1 MYLNKLLKHTK
12 YSNAYI
18 LIVICFICGCVSTS
32 QNIKIDNKRN
42 YPLPPKLENWQA
54 DGRISLS
61 VKDESSHANFRW
73 NQKNNEFRLRLSFVG
88 GFKSIIVLGN
98 DFGVEEI
105 EGIQSDEKN
114 LIDTLN
120 NSLPI
125 EQLKYWLL
133 GKSNPNLDSRMIA
146 LTEDGVVF
154 NQLDWT
160 IRVMKVQK
168 FNSLVLPKRI
178 LIENIDSNAQIIIDK
193 WTFQTNR

>member
-1 MYLNKLLKHTK
+1 MKIYLNKLMKHTR

-32 QNIKIDNKRN
+32 QNLQVNGKKN
-42 YPLPPKLENWQA
+42 YPLPPKLENWQT

-61 VKDESSHANFRW
+61 VKNESSHANFRW

-98 DFGVEEI
+98 DFGVEQI

-120 NSLPI
+120 SSLPI

-133 GKSNPNLDSRMIA
+133 GKSNPNLDYRMINHS
-146 LTEDGVVF
+146 EDEVAF
-154 NQLDWT
+154 NQLDWK
-160 IRVMKVQK
+160 IRVMNVQK

-178 LIENIDSNAQIIIDK
+178 LIENIDSNALIIIDK
-193 WTFQTNR
+193 WAF

>member
-1 MYLNKLLKHTK
+1 MYLNKLLKHKK

-18 LIVICFICGCVSTS
+18 LTVICFICGCVSTS
-32 QNIKIDNKRN
+32 QNIRVDDKKN

-61 VKDESSHANFRW
+61 LKNESSHVNFRW
-73 NQKNNEFRLRLSFVG
+73 DQKNNEFRLRLSFVG

-114 LIDTLN
+114 LINALN
-120 NSLPI
+120 SSIPI

-133 GKSNPNLDSRMIA
+133 GKSNPNLYSRMIELA
-146 LTEDGVVF
+146 EDEVAF
-154 NQLDWT
+154 NQLDWV
-160 IRVMKVQK
+160 IRVMKFQK
-168 FNSLVLPKRI
+168 LNSLVLPKRI
-178 LIENIDSNAQIIIDK
+178 IIENIDSNVLIIIDK
-193 WTFQTNR
+193 WMF

>member
-73 NQKNNEFRLRLSFVG
+73 SQKNNEFRLRLSFVG
-88 GFKSIIVLGN
+88 GFKSITVLGN

-114 LIDTLN
+114 LIDALN
-120 NSLPI
+120 NSIPI

>member
-32 QNIKIDNKRN
+32 LNIKIDNKRN
-42 YPLPPKLENWQA
+42 YPLPSKLENWQA

>member
-1 MYLNKLLKHTK
+1 MYLNKLLKHKK
-12 YSNAYI
+12 YSNTYI

-32 QNIKIDNKRN
+32 QNLQVDDKKN
-42 YPLPPKLENWQA
+42 YPLPPQLENWQA

-61 VKDESSHANFRW
+61 LKNESSHANFRW

-88 GFKSIIVLGN
+88 GFKSIIVLGD

-133 GKSNPNLDSRMIA
+133 GKSNPNLDSRMIGLA
-146 LTEDGVVF
+146 EDEVAF

-168 FNSLVLPKRI
+168 LNSLVLPKRI
-178 LIENIDSNAQIIIDK
+178 LIENIDSNALIIIDK
-193 WTFQTNR
+193 WAF

>member
-32 QNIKIDNKRN
+32 QNLEVNGKKN
-42 YPLPPKLENWQA
+42 YPLPPKLENWQT

-61 VKDESSHANFRW
+61 VKNESSHANFRW

-133 GKSNPNLDSRMIA
+133 GKSNPNLDYRMIN
-146 LTEDGVVF
+146 LSEDEVAF

-160 IRVMKVQK
+160 IRVMNVQK

-193 WTFQTNR
+193 WAF

>member
-18 LIVICFICGCVSTS
+18 LIVICFICGCASTS
-32 QNIKIDNKRN
+32 QNLEVDGKKN

-61 VKDESSHANFRW
+61 VKNESSHANFRW

-98 DFGVEEI
+98 DFGVKEI

-133 GKSNPNLDSRMIA
+133 GKSNPNLDYRMIN
-146 LTEDGVVF
+146 LSEDEVAF

-160 IRVMKVQK
+160 IRVMEVRK

-193 WTFQTNR
+193 WAF

>member
-1 MYLNKLLKHTK
+1 
-12 YSNAYI
+12 
-18 LIVICFICGCVSTS
+18 
-32 QNIKIDNKRN
+32 
-42 YPLPPKLENWQA
+42 
-54 DGRISLS
+54 
-61 VKDESSHANFRW
+61 
-73 NQKNNEFRLRLSFVG
+73 VG

-98 DFGVEEI
+98 DFGVKEI

-133 GKSNPNLDSRMIA
+133 GKSNPNLDYRMINHS
-146 LTEDGVVF
+146 EDEVAF

-193 WTFQTNR
+193 WAF

>member
-1 MYLNKLLKHTK
+1 
-12 YSNAYI
+12 
-18 LIVICFICGCVSTS
+18 VICFICGCVSTS
-32 QNIKIDNKRN
+32 QNLQVNGKKN
-42 YPLPPKLENWQA
+42 YPLPPKLENWQT

-61 VKDESSHANFRW
+61 VKNESSHANFRW

-98 DFGVEEI
+98 DFGVEQI

-120 NSLPI
+120 SSLPI

-133 GKSNPNLDSRMIA
+133 GKSNPNLDYRMINHS
-146 LTEDGVVF
+146 EDEVAF

-160 IRVMKVQK
+160 IRVMNVQK

-193 WTFQTNR
+193 WAF

>member
-1 MYLNKLLKHTK
+1 M
-12 YSNAYI
+12 
-18 LIVICFICGCVSTS
+18 ICFICGCVSTS
-32 QNIKIDNKRN
+32 QNLQVDDKKN
-42 YPLPPKLENWQA
+42 YPLPPQLENWQA

-61 VKDESSHANFRW
+61 VKNESSHANFRW

-88 GFKSIIVLGN
+88 GFKSIIVLGD

-133 GKSNPNLDSRMIA
+133 GKSNPNLDSRMIGLA
-146 LTEDGVVF
+146 EDEVAF

-168 FNSLVLPKRI
+168 LNSLVLPKRI
-178 LIENIDSNAQIIIDK
+178 LIENIDSNALIIIDK
-193 WTFQTNR
+193 WAF

>member
-1 MYLNKLLKHTK
+1 MYLNKLLKHKK

-32 QNIKIDNKRN
+32 QNLQVNGKKN
-42 YPLPPKLENWQA
+42 YHLPPKLENWQI

-61 VKDESSHANFRW
+61 VENESSHANFRW

-133 GKSNPNLDSRMIA
+133 GKSNPNLDFRMIN
-146 LTEDGVVF
+146 LSEDEVAF
-154 NQLDWT
+154 SQLDWT

-193 WTFQTNR
+193 WAF

>member
-1 MYLNKLLKHTK
+1 MYLNKLLKHKK

-18 LIVICFICGCVSTS
+18 LTVICFICGCVSTS
-32 QNIKIDNKRN
+32 QNIRVDDKKN

-61 VKDESSHANFRW
+61 LKNESSHVNFRW
-73 NQKNNEFRLRLSFVG
+73 DQKNNEFRLRLSFLG

-105 EGIQSDEKN
+105 KGIQSDEKN
-114 LIDTLN
+114 LIDALN
-120 NSLPI
+120 NSIPI

-133 GKSNPNLDSRMIA
+133 GKSNPNLDSRMVDFA
-146 LTEDGVVF
+146 EDEVAF
-154 NQLDWT
+154 NQLDWI

-168 FNSLVLPKRI
+168 LNSLVLPKRI
-178 LIENIDSNAQIIIDK
+178 LIENIDSNALIIIDK
-193 WTFQTNR
+193 WAF

>member
-1 MYLNKLLKHTK
+1 MYLNKLLKHKK

-32 QNIKIDNKRN
+32 QNLQVNGKKN
-42 YPLPPKLENWQA
+42 YPLPPKLENWQI

-61 VKDESSHANFRW
+61 VENESSHANFRW

-105 EGIQSDEKN
+105 EGIQSDEKD
-114 LIDTLN
+114 LIDTLH

-133 GKSNPNLDSRMIA
+133 GKSNPNLDFRMIN
-146 LTEDGVVF
+146 LSEDEVAF
-154 NQLDWT
+154 SQLDWT

-193 WTFQTNR
+193 WAF

>member
-18 LIVICFICGCVSTS
+18 LVVICFICGCVSIS
-32 QNIKIDNKRN
+32 QNLQVDDKKND
-42 YPLPPKLENWQA
+42 PLPPKLENWQA

-61 VKDESSHANFRW
+61 VKNESSHANFRW
-73 NQKNNEFRLRLSFVG
+73 NQKNNEFRLRLSFVV

-98 DFGVEEI
+98 DFGVEKI

-125 EQLKYWLL
+125 EQLKYWLF
-133 GKSNPNLDSRMIA
+133 GKSNPNLDYRMIN
-146 LTEDGVVF
+146 LSEDEVAF

-193 WTFQTNR
+193 WVF

>member
-1 MYLNKLLKHTK
+1 MYLNKLLKHKK
-12 YSNAYI
+12 YGNAYI

-32 QNIKIDNKRN
+32 QNLQVDDIKN
-42 YPLPPKLENWQA
+42 YPLPPQLENWQA

-61 VKDESSHANFRW
+61 VKNESSHANFRW

-88 GFKSIIVLGN
+88 GFKSIIVLGD

-133 GKSNPNLDSRMIA
+133 GKSNPNLDSRMIGLA
-146 LTEDGVVF
+146 EDEVAF

-168 FNSLVLPKRI
+168 LNSLVLPKRI
-178 LIENIDSNAQIIIDK
+178 LIENIDSNALIIIDK
-193 WTFQTNR
+193 WAF

>member
-32 QNIKIDNKRN
+32 QNLQVNGKKN

-61 VKDESSHANFRW
+61 VKNESSHANFRW
-73 NQKNNEFRLRLSFVG
+73 NQKNNEFRLRLSFVV

-120 NSLPI
+120 NPLPI

-133 GKSNPNLDSRMIA
+133 GKTNPNLDYRMIN
-146 LTEDGVVF
+146 LSEDEVAF

-193 WTFQTNR
+193 WAF

>member
-1 MYLNKLLKHTK
+1 MYLNKLLKYKK
-12 YSNAYI
+12 YSNAFI

-32 QNIKIDNKRN
+32 QNIQVDDKKN
-42 YPLPPKLENWQA
+42 YPLPSKLENWQA

-61 VKDESSHANFRW
+61 EKNESSHANFRW

-133 GKSNPNLDSRMIA
+133 GKSNPNLDSRMIDLA
-146 LTEDGVVF
+146 EDEVAF
-154 NQLDWT
+154 NQLEWT

-168 FNSLVLPKRI
+168 LSSLVLPKRI
-178 LIENIDSNAQIIIDK
+178 LIENIDSNALIIIDK
-193 WTFQTNR
+193 WAF

>member
-1 MYLNKLLKHTK
+1 MYLNKLLKHKK
-12 YSNAYI
+12 YSNTYI

-32 QNIKIDNKRN
+32 QNLQVDDKKN
-42 YPLPPKLENWQA
+42 YPLPPQLENWQA

-61 VKDESSHANFRW
+61 VKNESSHANFRW

-88 GFKSIIVLGN
+88 GFKSIIVLGD

-105 EGIQSDEKN
+105 TGIQSDEKN
-114 LIDTLN
+114 LIDALN
-120 NSLPI
+120 NSIPI

-133 GKSNPNLDSRMIA
+133 GKSNPNLDSRMIDLA
-146 LTEDGVVF
+146 EDEVVF

-168 FNSLVLPKRI
+168 LNSLVLPKRI
-178 LIENIDSNAQIIIDK
+178 LIENIDSNALIIIDK
-193 WTFQTNR
+193 WAF

>member
-1 MYLNKLLKHTK
+1 MYLSKLLKYKK

-18 LIVICFICGCVSTS
+18 LIVIFFICGCVSTS
-32 QNIKIDNKRN
+32 QNLQVDDKKN
-42 YPLPPKLENWQA
+42 YPLPSKLENWQA

-61 VKDESSHANFRW
+61 VKNESSHANFRW

-120 NSLPI
+120 NPLPI

-133 GKSNPNLDSRMIA
+133 GKTNPNLDYRMIN
-146 LTEDGVVF
+146 LSEDEVAF

-193 WTFQTNR
+193 WAF

>member
-32 QNIKIDNKRN
+32 QNLEVSGKKN
-42 YPLPPKLENWQA
+42 YPLPPKLENWQT

-61 VKDESSHANFRW
+61 VKNESSHANFRW

-133 GKSNPNLDSRMIA
+133 GKSNPNLDYRMIN
-146 LTEDGVVF
+146 LSEDELAF

-193 WTFQTNR
+193 WVF

>member
-32 QNIKIDNKRN
+32 QNLQVNGKKN
-42 YPLPPKLENWQA
+42 YPLPPKLENWQI

-61 VKDESSHANFRW
+61 VENESSHANFRW

-105 EGIQSDEKN
+105 EGIQSDEKD
-114 LIDTLN
+114 LIDTLH

-133 GKSNPNLDSRMIA
+133 GKSNPNLDFRMIN
-146 LTEDGVVF
+146 LSEDEVAF
-154 NQLDWT
+154 SQLDWT

-193 WTFQTNR
+193 WAF